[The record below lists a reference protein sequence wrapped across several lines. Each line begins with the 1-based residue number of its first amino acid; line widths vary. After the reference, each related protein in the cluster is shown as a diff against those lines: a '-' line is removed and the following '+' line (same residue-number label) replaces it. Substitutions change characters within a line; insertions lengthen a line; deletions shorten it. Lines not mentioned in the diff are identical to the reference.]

1 MPDLSCRPTQ
11 ADFGYLVGI
20 SQQSVSDLIQRG
32 VLAPNQTAGQWLLA
46 YCEHLREVATG
57 RGADGEL
64 AFQRTELARVARERN
79 EIQLAKDRKEFA
91 AVALLNQVV
100 AQVGQ
105 SVADHLERLPDEIEH
120 TCAALG
126 PEHMAVIRRA
136 VGKAQ
141 HLAKT
146 ATLSDHENTD
156 PTDNPSDPESAIP

>member
-11 ADFGYLVGI
+11 ADFGHLVGI

-91 AVALLNQVV
+91 AVSLLELVC
-100 AQVGQ
+100 AHIGQ
-105 SVADHLERLPDEIEH
+105 SIADHLERLPDEIQR
-120 TCAALG
+120 TCAALE
-126 PEHMAVIRRA
+126 PDHMAVIRQA

-141 HLAKT
+141 HLAKA
-146 ATLSDHENTD
+146 ATLSDHEDID
-156 PTDNPSDPESAIP
+156 PTDNQPDPESAIP